1 MHASSDRMRRLAG
14 RILTVARTS
23 EQVGAVGFAVCET
36 LRQSLSPLA
45 GVAGFRSLLSR
56 ALGLAAGEIDWL
68 KAVTI
73 KPDGSLA
80 GLEVVAGLPAIEVDR
95 GETILIA
102 HLLSLL
108 ITFIG
113 ESLTL
118 RLLQDAWPEISRDD
132 MTSGPETTK

>member
-1 MHASSDRMRRLAG
+1 
-14 RILTVARTS
+14 
-23 EQVGAVGFAVCET
+23 
-36 LRQSLSPLA
+36 
-45 GVAGFRSLLSR
+45 VAGFRSILSR
-56 ALGLAAGEIDWL
+56 ALSIAAGEIDWL
-68 KAVTI
+68 KMITI

-80 GLEVVAGLPAIEVDR
+80 GLEVVAGLPSIEIDR

-102 HLLSLL
+102 HLLNLL

-118 RLLQDAWPEISRDD
+118 RLLQDAWPEISCDD